1 MCSTSLVVDRKTTWF
16 IILCMKS
23 SSKLR
28 QLKPRFFLLHLTLVD
43 KRDLKTL
50 HARVNTVQLLF
61 DIVIYH
67 YFFCK
72 FVTKFVW
79 VQSN

>member
-1 MCSTSLVVDRKTTWF
+1 MFINDLK
-16 IILCMKS
+16 IILNLHVLPLLLWIEKLLGLLLCMNS

-28 QLKPRFFLLHLTLVD
+28 ELKPRFCLLHLTLVD

-67 YFFCK
+67 YFFL
-72 FVTKFVW
+72 
-79 VQSN
+79 